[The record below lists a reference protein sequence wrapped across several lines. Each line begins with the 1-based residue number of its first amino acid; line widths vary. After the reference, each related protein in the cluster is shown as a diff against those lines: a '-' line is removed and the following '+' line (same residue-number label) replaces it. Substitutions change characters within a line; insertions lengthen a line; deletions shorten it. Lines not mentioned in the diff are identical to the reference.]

1 MEKGRVSIDAWT
13 APYSLVREN
22 DPRRDRKDGEI
33 AKSVGIL
40 KWGPFYLE
48 SQTATQAIAPGMDW
62 RTRVVGFRVNAP

>member
-40 KWGPFYLE
+40 K
-48 SQTATQAIAPGMDW
+48 
-62 RTRVVGFRVNAP
+62 